1 MQRPLMIQTKTILK
15 KKRCLVER
23 RIAAILAA
31 DMVGFSRLIELDENG
46 TLIRQKEH
54 RVELIEPTIQKRNGR
69 VIKLTGDGFIAEFA
83 SVVEA
88 LQTAVHLQKELTTR
102 EASRSED
109 RRTVYRMAIHLGDIV
124 EDDGDIYGDGVNIA
138 ARLEGLAPPG
148 GIVVSGTAHDLIKS
162 QVEVDY
168 VPLGDKRLK
177 NIATPVRVLQVVELG
192 TKPSRRIKKRVFL
205 PFFAAVICA
214 LAVVG
219 WLWPSPGLERV
230 DPSEMAL
237 ELPLEPS
244 IAVLPFKMRG
254 GRAEEDWVA
263 DAITESIIATLS
275 LSPDM
280 TVISYSTVSGY
291 SGEEMNAS
299 DAARELGVRYI
310 LTGSVLPSGDSYR
323 VTAELANMVDG
334 KQVWSLQK
342 DSPANDLL
350 AVQDNI
356 ARRIF
361 EELSISL
368 TVGETARSWIEA
380 IGGFENYVKMINGRS
395 EFQKF
400 SPEGHAKAERIWGDI
415 YRDNPDQ
422 AFVNHL
428 IGYLYWQKPILGI
441 STDPISDRET
451 AMNYAN
457 RALEIEEFGEGYT
470 LAALLTLA
478 QGSYSET
485 IALADKAV
493 ALSPGSADVNSL
505 AGQVKLVSGQTLEGL
520 ELLERGMRLEPD
532 YPEWLP
538 DPINMARMELG
549 KYDEAKTLANQ
560 VLASNPK
567 DVRAKR
573 DAAAVLVA
581 VAVFEGDMEEARRQM
596 ENLLELFPGANSDWA
611 ARERSGFKNQDFTS
625 KYIDA
630 LIQAGLPDT

>member
-1 MQRPLMIQTKTILK
+1 M
-15 KKRCLVER
+15 ER